1 MPEHC
6 GPPCKIIIDGRV
18 LAAAARWFANVHAS
32 LRAAALHLAETTE
45 ASVAALEHGIR
56 ARLINGEEL
65 DEAHAWSE
73 LECHRASL
81 LRAWA
86 SGAVP
91 LSGFRDGERRDP
103 PATNELLATWAEETR
118 LHTTKL
124 LGGEYSGAL
133 EVLGV
138 NGIRKKE

>member
-6 GPPCKIIIDGRV
+6 GPPCKVIIDGRI
-18 LAAAARWFANVHAS
+18 LAAAARWLANVHAS

-56 ARLINGEEL
+56 ARLITGDEL

-73 LECHRASL
+73 LECHRAAL
-81 LRAWA
+81 LRRWA
-86 SGAVP
+86 SGNKP
-91 LSGFRDGERRDP
+91 LTQTSDDL
-103 PATNELLATWAEETR
+103 PAASSELLATWAEETR

-124 LGGEYSGAL
+124 IGGEYSGAW

-138 NGIRKKE
+138 NGIRKKA